1 MQAASSEY
9 EGDSADDETMQG
21 TVRTSDR
28 QVDEEEGEA
37 DVELRY
43 ARKSSDDR
51 LELLTARSDENDD
64 EGGDGNEADP
74 NELSVDSLPSELAT
88 GRTGVDELLNSMFTA
103 RTEDTTRA
111 DDETHHEENA
121 QDEECKAGGDNMQ
134 NELGLLADQD
144 DDDEQDVKREQEQ
157 CEEFSL
163 MGSVDEDDPF
173 DQRDDEQQSERVNQP
188 ANMDDDQLQ
197 SSLLPEAKPHDDSP
211 TSSSSSST
219 TRRSST
225 QANQLSQP
233 QQARPSVHSTAARI
247 IAFDVGGKLFR
258 CKESLIR
265 KYPLKRLNQVISC
278 GCERI
283 GHDTFFIDRNP
294 QHFEVIL
301 DWYRT
306 GCYVRHPHVSEQA
319 LQEDAKY
326 FDLLGELFP
335 DKVQQPASKL
345 DRRNQ
350 AVPTTK
356 PQPPIPPR
364 PHRQKNAQPQAQ
376 TIESGH
382 QDRQQHH
389 SEPRSDNNNNQSS
402 LDTMRFC
409 KSEHRSI
416 EADGVP
422 VVFMVRKHEH
432 LLVASIEGRGKLLVR
447 VCDATG
453 LQSVQVPSAVLFD
466 SQSYFY
472 LQGGRVKL
480 QHCLLPG
487 GHTYTFWMEIDS
499 GAASAV
505 KHELNVE
512 FKLLS
517 TFRSEEQLLDALD
530 DELQSFTNGAPA
542 VNALSD
548 SQTNSSLPSSTERTS
563 SFSPFMFLPP
573 RYQQHHTTQS
583 KNQQQQVQTNDPG
596 SNQRGSEL
604 TALLHNGGDRDVIAK
619 QLFSQSS
626 ASPKHNGAV
635 SSPQSKLAS
644 GALPPSGRPD
654 KKAQAAAGSTSSAQ
668 MKAQSSRIKRS
679 GAAIVAGSANV
690 NTSSLEQRVKP
701 AGKITIYQHAQLQIA
716 QTPRE
721 VEASSPRYNIK
732 KHEVSV
738 TAKYQDHQPRLFR

>member
-9 EGDSADDETMQG
+9 EGDSDGDEMTQG
-21 TVRTSDR
+21 ASRTSDR
-28 QVDEEEGEA
+28 QAYEEEGET

-43 ARKSSDDR
+43 TRESSDDR

-64 EGGDGNEADP
+64 EGGDGGEADP

-88 GRTGVDELLNSMFTA
+88 GRTGVDELLNSMFTE

-121 QDEECKAGGDNMQ
+121 QDEECETGGDDMQ
-134 NELGLLADQD
+134 DELGLLADQD
-144 DDDEQDVKREQEQ
+144 DDGEQDLEREQEQ
-157 CEEFSL
+157 
-163 MGSVDEDDPF
+163 
-173 DQRDDEQQSERVNQP
+173 SEHVNQP

-197 SSLLPEAKPHDDSP
+197 SSLLSEANLHGDSP
-211 TSSSSSST
+211 TSSSSSSPT

-233 QQARPSVHSTAARI
+233 QQARPSVHPTAARI

-265 KYPLKRLNQVISC
+265 KHPLKRLNQVISC

-326 FDLLGELFP
+326 FDLLDELFP
-335 DKVQQPASKL
+335 DKVQQPASEL
-345 DRRNQ
+345 NWRNQ
-350 AVPTTK
+350 AIPTAK
-356 PQPPIPPR
+356 PQPRIPPR
-364 PHRQKNAQPQAQ
+364 PHRQQNAQPQAQ
-376 TIESGH
+376 TIEPGH
-382 QDRQQHH
+382 PDRQQHH
-389 SEPRSDNNNNQSS
+389 SEPRSGNNNQSS

-409 KSEHRSI
+409 KIEHRSI

-432 LLVASIEGRGKLLVR
+432 LLVASVEGRGKLLVR

-453 LQSVQVPSAVLFD
+453 LQSVKVPSAVLFD

-472 LQGGRVKL
+472 LQGGRAKL

-499 GAASAV
+499 GATSAV

-530 DELQSFTNGAPA
+530 DELQSFTDGASA
-542 VNALSD
+542 VDALS
-548 SQTNSSLPSSTERTS
+548 SSHTNSSLPLSTERTS

-583 KNQQQQVQTNDPG
+583 ENQQQQVQTNDLG

-626 ASPKHNGAV
+626 ASPKHDSAV

-644 GALPPSGRPD
+644 AALPPSGRPD
-654 KKAQAAAGSTSSAQ
+654 KKAQAAAGNTSSAQ

-721 VEASSPRYNIK
+721 VEASNPRYNIK
-732 KHEVSV
+732 KHEVGV